1 MTHRMPFSSA
11 APAFF
16 QAQLKLTMA
25 AKKGLGDD
33 VLAELAVLRASQLN
47 RCAFCIDMHVQNLR
61 AAGVDQ
67 QRIDLLPAWEE
78 AGDLYSERERA
89 ALAFTEAVTLL
100 TWGSPRS
107 SGAETGGGSVPDA
120 VYERAAAHFTD
131 VELAH
136 LLAVIVAINNWNRI
150 NVTVRAQPGEKM

>member
-100 TWGSPRS
+100 TES
-107 SGAETGGGSVPDA
+107 SVPDA

>member
-1 MTHRMPFSSA
+1 MTHRMPFSST

-78 AGDLYSERERA
+78 ARDLYSERERA

-100 TWGSPRS
+100 T
-107 SGAETGGGSVPDA
+107 EGSVPDA